1 MALSQLIYRRTV
13 RLLVYPGKVLFARLN
28 CWFNFLPSCW
38 FSHNLFFGTTK
49 VADDEKKGGRNLDSR
64 YVVEAFQVARGRNC
78 ILVSSE
84 QIGRFSFPI
93 EHAEAYNRKTKDRCK
108 IFISN
113 LLTYVQ

>member
-49 VADDEKKGGRNLDSR
+49 VADDEKKRWPKFGQSLRSWS
-64 YVVEAFQVARGRNC
+64 
-78 ILVSSE
+78 VSS
-84 QIGRFSFPI
+84 R
-93 EHAEAYNRKTKDRCK
+93 AR
-108 IFISN
+108 
-113 LLTYVQ
+113 